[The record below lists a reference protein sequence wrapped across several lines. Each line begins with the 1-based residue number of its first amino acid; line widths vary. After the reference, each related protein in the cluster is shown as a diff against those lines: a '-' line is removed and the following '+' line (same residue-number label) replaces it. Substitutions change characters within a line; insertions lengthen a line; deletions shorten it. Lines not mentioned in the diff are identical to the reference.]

1 METSHPLERIPPL
14 GSTGL
19 AGMRDW
25 FQKLQDRGLLFH
37 PDDDPAD
44 IVRIDSG
51 ERTFTDAEA
60 GMIRSLLVGLFEQH
74 GDGVYEAAW
83 PVFAKAVGIAL
94 DREFNQEIRT

>member
-1 METSHPLERIPPL
+1 METSQNLERIPPL
-14 GSTGL
+14 ESTGP

-44 IVRIDSG
+44 IVRIVSG
-51 ERTFTDAEA
+51 ERTFTDVEA
-60 GMIRSLLVGLFEQH
+60 VTIRSLLAWLFEQH

-83 PVFAKAVGIAL
+83 PVFAEAVGIAL
-94 DREFNQEIRT
+94 DREVNQEIST